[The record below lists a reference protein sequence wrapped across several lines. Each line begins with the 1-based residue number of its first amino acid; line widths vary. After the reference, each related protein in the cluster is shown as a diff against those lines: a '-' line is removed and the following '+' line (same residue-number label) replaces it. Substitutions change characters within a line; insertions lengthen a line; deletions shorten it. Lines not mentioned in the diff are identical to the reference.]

1 MRWNINSVTIV
12 NDNCV
17 GNQGKRGFDRA
28 YGVWSARWRLT
39 GRLSSTF
46 APTST

>member
-1 MRWNINSVTIV
+1 VRWNINSVTIV

-28 YGVWSARWRLT
+28 YGV
-39 GRLSSTF
+39 
-46 APTST
+46 

>member
-1 MRWNINSVTIV
+1 MASGAGLYYHLAEIETAVRWNINSVTIV

-28 YGVWSARWRLT
+28 YGV
-39 GRLSSTF
+39 
-46 APTST
+46 